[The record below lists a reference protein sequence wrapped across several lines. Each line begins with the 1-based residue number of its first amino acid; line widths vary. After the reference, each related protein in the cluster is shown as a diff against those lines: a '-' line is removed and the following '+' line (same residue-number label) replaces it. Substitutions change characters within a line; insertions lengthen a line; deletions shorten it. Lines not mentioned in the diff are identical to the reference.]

1 MNSCQGSSQ
10 GHQWPTD
17 FHEAQVRGHFL
28 FSFYPF
34 FQQEVLVSFL
44 SFCDIIHTLGV
55 PPLFTPFWFR
65 LPLLCKTS
73 KLWHVWGLGPQS
85 QSSYIYTVFL
95 GNFPGTYGFKYCL
108 HIREPQMCTSGS
120 DLAQKLQSH
129 VSNILPA
136 IFIRKSTRHLKIK
149 MPTKLKWS
157 QPYIWP

>member
-1 MNSCQGSSQ
+1 MTYWLSRSQ
-10 GHQWPTD
+10 S
-17 FHEAQVRGHFL
+17 ERS
-28 FSFYPF
+28 FSFLILP
-34 FQQEVLVSFL
+34 LLSAGSVSFFSQFL
-44 SFCDIIHTLGV
+44 WHHSYSWCSSS
-55 PPLFTPFWFR
+55 LFTTFWFR

-108 HIREPQMCTSGS
+108 YIREPQICTSGS

-157 QPYIWP
+157 QPYTWP